1 MTASELA
8 NLQGMLGN
16 SHMVNEF
23 RKMEQERSSW
33 MKAMAESQSLADQIK
48 KLVVQ
53 DSTAVQMAK
62 QMYDI
67 QKAQEE
73 SVRKMLDPLAHIRSN
88 LLGDSSVQRMIDE
101 LSRPFTA
108 TEHFSKFID
117 QAVSSAYLH
126 SLHLNVDSSIEHARK
141 MLAEPSIS
149 TGLQQVMKSF
159 GETNKHWA
167 VPSAL
172 LESMSPLKA
181 WQEQVGKLSL
191 PVMDWASAATLAKL
205 LGSEGIQSQLAAL
218 GINPDGS
225 LNPQFV
231 GQEEGGIGLSR
242 KAMELMTLLS
252 FIMAFLFPIYQE
264 ITSAQWQAATNKKL
278 EVQADALEGQRKM
291 IEALTQLVEKALVQ
305 EAKRQEQRFVV
316 RERVAV
322 VRSKPEHG
330 ATVLGKLLPNEV
342 VRPISEDGKWI
353 EIEYYHWLHQEYRT
367 GWALKKYFQRVARTT
382 SNTGGAG
389 DEYAQF

>member
-16 SHMVNEF
+16 HHMINEL

-33 MKAMAESQSLADQIK
+33 IKAMAESQTLADQIK

-62 QMYDI
+62 HMYDI
-67 QKAQEE
+67 QKAQED
-73 SVRKMLDPLAHIRSN
+73 SVRKMLDPLEHIRSN
-88 LLGDSSVQRMIDE
+88 LLGDRSIQRMIDE
-101 LSRPFTA
+101 LSRPFIA
-108 TEHFSKFID
+108 TEHFSKLID
-117 QAVSSAYLH
+117 QAASSAYLH
-126 SLHLNVDSSIEHARK
+126 SLHLNVDSSIDRSRK

-149 TGLQQVMKSF
+149 TSLQQMMKSF
-159 GETNKHWA
+159 EGTNKHWA

-172 LESMSPLKA
+172 LESMTPLKA
-181 WQEQVGKLSL
+181 WQEQVGKLTL
-191 PVMDWASAATLAKL
+191 PVMDWTSAASLAKL

-225 LNPQFV
+225 LNSQFV
-231 GQEEGGIGLSR
+231 RQEEDGIGLSR
-242 KAMELMTLLS
+242 KALELMTLLS
-252 FIMAFLFPIYQE
+252 FIMAFLVPIYQE
-264 ITSAQWQAATNKKL
+264 ISSAQWQASTNKQL
-278 EVQADALEGQRKM
+278 EVQANSIESQRKL
-291 IEALTQLVEKALVQ
+291 IQALTQLVEKALVQ
-305 EAKRQEQRFVV
+305 EASRQEQRFVV
-316 RERVAV
+316 KERVAV

-330 ATVLGKLLPNEV
+330 AAVLGKLLPNEV

-367 GWALKKYFQRVARTT
+367 GWVLKKYFLRVARPA
-382 SNTGGAG
+382 SNISGMV
-389 DEYAQF
+389 DE

>member
-1 MTASELA
+1 MTASQLA

-16 SHMVNEF
+16 SLMVNEF
-23 RKMEQERSSW
+23 RKMEQDRSSW
-33 MKAMAESQSLADQIK
+33 MKAIAESQSLADQIK
-48 KLVVQ
+48 KFVVQ
-53 DSTAVQMAK
+53 DSIAVQMAK
-62 QMYDI
+62 QMYSV

-73 SVRKMLDPLAHIRSN
+73 SMRKMLDPLAHIRSN

-101 LSRPFTA
+101 LSKPFTA
-108 TEHFSKFID
+108 TDHFRKLID
-117 QAVSSAYLH
+117 QAAGSSAYLH
-126 SLHLNVDSSIEHARK
+126 SLHLSVDSSIEHSRK
-141 MLAEPSIS
+141 ILAEASIS
-149 TGLQQVMKSF
+149 NGLQQVMKSF

-172 LESMSPLKA
+172 LEAMSPLKA
-181 WQEQVGKLSL
+181 WQEQAGKLSL
-191 PVMDWASAATLAKL
+191 PVMDWASAATLANL

-225 LNPQFV
+225 LNSQFV
-231 GQEEGGIGLSR
+231 DQEEGGIGLSR
-242 KAMELMTLLS
+242 KTMELMALLS
-252 FIMAFLFPIYQE
+252 FIMAFLVPIYQE
-264 ITSAQWQAATNKKL
+264 ITSAQWQAATDKKL
-278 EVQADALEGQRKM
+278 EVQADALDGQRKM

-330 ATVLGKLLPNEV
+330 GTVLGKLLPNEV
-342 VRPISEDGKWI
+342 VRSISEDGKWI

-382 SNTGGAG
+382 SNAG
-389 DEYAQF
+389 DASDD

>member
-1 MTASELA
+1 
-8 NLQGMLGN
+8 
-16 SHMVNEF
+16 MVNEF
-23 RKMEQERSSW
+23 RKMEQDRSSW
-33 MKAMAESQSLADQIK
+33 MKAIAESQSLADQIK
-48 KLVVQ
+48 KFVVQ
-53 DSTAVQMAK
+53 DSIAVQMAK
-62 QMYDI
+62 QMYSV

-73 SVRKMLDPLAHIRSN
+73 SMRKMLDPLAHIRSN

-101 LSRPFTA
+101 LSKPFTA
-108 TEHFSKFID
+108 TDHFRKLID
-117 QAVSSAYLH
+117 QSAGSSAYLH
-126 SLHLNVDSSIEHARK
+126 SLHLSVDSSIEHSRK
-141 MLAEPSIS
+141 ILAEASIS
-149 TGLQQVMKSF
+149 NGLQQVMKSF

-172 LESMSPLKA
+172 LEAMSPLKA
-181 WQEQVGKLSL
+181 WQEQAGKLSL
-191 PVMDWASAATLAKL
+191 PVMDWASAATLANL

-225 LNPQFV
+225 LNPQFED
-231 GQEEGGIGLSR
+231 QEEGGIGLSR
-242 KAMELMTLLS
+242 KTMELMALLS
-252 FIMAFLFPIYQE
+252 FIMAFLVPIYQE
-264 ITSAQWQAATNKKL
+264 ITSAQWQAATDKKL
-278 EVQADALEGQRKM
+278 EVQADALDGQRKM

-330 ATVLGKLLPNEV
+330 GTVLGKLLPNEV
-342 VRPISEDGKWI
+342 VRSISEDGKWI

-382 SNTGGAG
+382 SNAG
-389 DEYAQF
+389 DASDD

>member
-8 NLQGMLGN
+8 NLQGMLRN
-16 SHMVNEF
+16 NHMTSEF
-23 RKMEQERSSW
+23 RKLEQERSTW
-33 MKAMAESQSLADQIK
+33 MKAMAESQSLADQFK
-48 KLVVQ
+48 KLVAQ

-67 QKAQEE
+67 HKTQEE

-101 LSRPFTA
+101 LSRPITA
-108 TEHFSKFID
+108 TKHFSKLID
-117 QAVSSAYLH
+117 QAASSAYLH
-126 SLHLNVDSSIEHARK
+126 SLNLNVDSSIERARK

-149 TGLQQVMKSF
+149 ISLQQVIKSF
-159 GETNKHWA
+159 EETNKHWA

-172 LESMSPLKA
+172 LESISPLKA

-191 PVMDWASAATLAKL
+191 PVMDWASAATLARL
-205 LGSEGIQSQLAAL
+205 LGSEGIQSQFAAL

-225 LNPQFV
+225 LNSQFV
-231 GQEEGGIGLSR
+231 VQEEDGIGLRR
-242 KAMELMTLLS
+242 KTLELMALLS
-252 FIMAFLFPIYQE
+252 FIMAFLVPIYQE
-264 ITSAQWQAATNKKL
+264 ISSAQWQASTNKQL
-278 EVQADALEGQRKM
+278 EVQANAIESQRKM

-305 EAKRQEQRFVV
+305 EASRQEQRFVV
-316 RERVAV
+316 KERVAV
-322 VRSKPEHG
+322 VRSKPERG
-330 ATVLGKLLPNEV
+330 SAVLGKLLPNEV

-367 GWALKKYFQRVARTT
+367 GWALKKYFLRVARPAPNT
-382 SNTGGAG
+382 SGVN
-389 DEYAQF
+389 DE

>member
-1 MTASELA
+1 MTASQLA

-16 SHMVNEF
+16 SLMVNEF
-23 RKMEQERSSW
+23 RKMEQDRSSW
-33 MKAMAESQSLADQIK
+33 MKAIAESQSLADQIK
-48 KLVVQ
+48 KFVVQ
-53 DSTAVQMAK
+53 DSIAVQMAK
-62 QMYDI
+62 QMYSV

-73 SVRKMLDPLAHIRSN
+73 SMRKMLDPLAHIRSN

-101 LSRPFTA
+101 LSKPFTA
-108 TEHFSKFID
+108 TDHFRKLID
-117 QAVSSAYLH
+117 QAAGSSAYLH
-126 SLHLNVDSSIEHARK
+126 SLHLSVDSSIEHSRK
-141 MLAEPSIS
+141 ILAEASIS
-149 TGLQQVMKSF
+149 NGLQQVMKSF

-172 LESMSPLKA
+172 LEAMSPLKA
-181 WQEQVGKLSL
+181 WQEQAGKLSL

-225 LNPQFV
+225 LNSQFV
-231 GQEEGGIGLSR
+231 DQEEGGIGLSR
-242 KAMELMTLLS
+242 KTMELMALLS
-252 FIMAFLFPIYQE
+252 FIMAFLVPIYQE
-264 ITSAQWQAATNKKL
+264 ITSAQWQAATDKKL
-278 EVQADALEGQRKM
+278 EVQADALDGQRKM

-330 ATVLGKLLPNEV
+330 GTVLGKLLPNEV
-342 VRPISEDGKWI
+342 VRSISEDGKWI

-382 SNTGGAG
+382 SNAG
-389 DEYAQF
+389 DASDD

>member
-1 MTASELA
+1 MTASQIA

-16 SHMVNEF
+16 SLMVNEF
-23 RKMEQERSSW
+23 RKMEQDRSSW
-33 MKAMAESQSLADQIK
+33 MKAIAESQSLADQIK
-48 KLVVQ
+48 KFVVQ
-53 DSTAVQMAK
+53 DSIAVQMAK
-62 QMYDI
+62 QMYSV

-73 SVRKMLDPLAHIRSN
+73 SMRKMLDPLAHIRSN

-101 LSRPFTA
+101 LSKPFTA
-108 TEHFSKFID
+108 TDHFRKLID
-117 QAVSSAYLH
+117 QAAGSSAYLH
-126 SLHLNVDSSIEHARK
+126 SLHLSVDSSIEHSRK
-141 MLAEPSIS
+141 ILAEASIS
-149 TGLQQVMKSF
+149 NGLQQVMKSF

-172 LESMSPLKA
+172 LEAMSPLKA
-181 WQEQVGKLSL
+181 WQEQAGKLSL
-191 PVMDWASAATLAKL
+191 PVMDWASAATLANL

-225 LNPQFV
+225 LNPQFED
-231 GQEEGGIGLSR
+231 QEEGGIGLSR
-242 KAMELMTLLS
+242 KTMELMALLS
-252 FIMAFLFPIYQE
+252 FIMAFLVPIYQE
-264 ITSAQWQAATNKKL
+264 ITSAQWQAATDKKL
-278 EVQADALEGQRKM
+278 EVQADALDGQRKM

-330 ATVLGKLLPNEV
+330 GTVLGKLLPNEV
-342 VRPISEDGKWI
+342 VRSISEDGKWI

-382 SNTGGAG
+382 SNAG
-389 DEYAQF
+389 DASDD

>member
-1 MTASELA
+1 VTASQLA

-16 SHMVNEF
+16 SLMVNEF
-23 RKMEQERSSW
+23 RKMEQDRSSW
-33 MKAMAESQSLADQIK
+33 MKAIVESQSLADQIK
-48 KLVVQ
+48 KFVVQ
-53 DSTAVQMAK
+53 DSIAVQMAK
-62 QMYDI
+62 QMYSV

-73 SVRKMLDPLAHIRSN
+73 SMRKMLDPLAHIRSN

-101 LSRPFTA
+101 LSKPFTA
-108 TEHFSKFID
+108 TDHFRKLID
-117 QAVSSAYLH
+117 QAAGSSAYLH
-126 SLHLNVDSSIEHARK
+126 SLHLSVDSSIEHSRK
-141 MLAEPSIS
+141 ILAEASIS
-149 TGLQQVMKSF
+149 NGLQQVMKSF

-172 LESMSPLKA
+172 LEAMSPLKA
-181 WQEQVGKLSL
+181 WQEQAGKLSL
-191 PVMDWASAATLAKL
+191 PVMDWASAATLANL

-225 LNPQFV
+225 LNPQFED
-231 GQEEGGIGLSR
+231 QEEGGIGLSR
-242 KAMELMTLLS
+242 KTMELMTLLS
-252 FIMAFLFPIYQE
+252 FIMAFLVPIYQE
-264 ITSAQWQAATNKKL
+264 ITSAQWQAATDKKL
-278 EVQADALEGQRKM
+278 EVQADALDGQRKM

-322 VRSKPEHG
+322 VRSKPEYG
-330 ATVLGKLLPNEV
+330 GTVLGKLLPNEV

-367 GWALKKYFQRVARTT
+367 GWALKKYFQRVAWTT
-382 SNTGGAG
+382 SNAG
-389 DEYAQF
+389 DSSDD

>member
-1 MTASELA
+1 MTASQLA

-16 SHMVNEF
+16 SLMVNEF
-23 RKMEQERSSW
+23 RKMEQDRSSW
-33 MKAMAESQSLADQIK
+33 MKAIAESQSLADQIK
-48 KLVVQ
+48 KFVVQ
-53 DSTAVQMAK
+53 DSIAVQMAK
-62 QMYDI
+62 QMYSV

-73 SVRKMLDPLAHIRSN
+73 SMRKMLDPLAHIRSN

-101 LSRPFTA
+101 LSKPFTA
-108 TEHFSKFID
+108 TDHFRKLID
-117 QAVSSAYLH
+117 QAAGSSAYLH
-126 SLHLNVDSSIEHARK
+126 SLHLSVDSSIEHSRK
-141 MLAEPSIS
+141 ILAEASIS
-149 TGLQQVMKSF
+149 NGLQQVMKSF

-172 LESMSPLKA
+172 LEAMSPLKA
-181 WQEQVGKLSL
+181 WQEQAGKLSL
-191 PVMDWASAATLAKL
+191 PVMDWASAATLANL

-225 LNPQFV
+225 LNPQFED
-231 GQEEGGIGLSR
+231 QEEGGIGLSR
-242 KAMELMTLLS
+242 KTMELMALLS
-252 FIMAFLFPIYQE
+252 FIMAFLVPIYQE
-264 ITSAQWQAATNKKL
+264 ITSAQWQAATDKKL
-278 EVQADALEGQRKM
+278 EVQADALDGQRKM

-330 ATVLGKLLPNEV
+330 DTVLGKLLPNEV
-342 VRPISEDGKWI
+342 VRSISEDGKWI

-382 SNTGGAG
+382 SNAG
-389 DEYAQF
+389 DASDD

>member
-1 MTASELA
+1 
-8 NLQGMLGN
+8 
-16 SHMVNEF
+16 MVNEF
-23 RKMEQERSSW
+23 RKMEQDRSSW
-33 MKAMAESQSLADQIK
+33 MKAIAESQSLADQIK
-48 KLVVQ
+48 KFVVQ
-53 DSTAVQMAK
+53 DSIAVQMAK
-62 QMYDI
+62 QMYSV

-73 SVRKMLDPLAHIRSN
+73 SMRKMLDPLAHIRSN

-101 LSRPFTA
+101 LSKPFTA
-108 TEHFSKFID
+108 TDHFRKLID
-117 QAVSSAYLH
+117 QAAGSSAYLH
-126 SLHLNVDSSIEHARK
+126 SLHLSVDSSIEHSRK
-141 MLAEPSIS
+141 ILAEASIS
-149 TGLQQVMKSF
+149 NGLQQVMKSF

-172 LESMSPLKA
+172 LEAMSPLKA
-181 WQEQVGKLSL
+181 WQELAGKLSL
-191 PVMDWASAATLAKL
+191 PVMDWASVATLANL

-225 LNPQFV
+225 LNPQFED
-231 GQEEGGIGLSR
+231 QEEGGIGLSR
-242 KAMELMTLLS
+242 KTMELMALLS
-252 FIMAFLFPIYQE
+252 FIMAFLVPIYQE
-264 ITSAQWQAATNKKL
+264 ITSAQWQAATDKKL
-278 EVQADALEGQRKM
+278 EVQADALDGQRKM

-330 ATVLGKLLPNEV
+330 GTVLGKLLPNEV
-342 VRPISEDGKWI
+342 VRSISEDGKWI

-382 SNTGGAG
+382 SNAG
-389 DEYAQF
+389 DASDD

>member
-8 NLQGMLGN
+8 NIQGMMGN

-33 MKAMAESQSLADQIK
+33 MKAMAESQSLAGQIK

-53 DSTAVQMAK
+53 DSAAIQMAK

-67 QKAQEE
+67 QKAQED

-88 LLGDSSVQRMIDE
+88 LLGDRSVQRMIDE

-108 TEHFSKFID
+108 TEHFNKLID
-117 QAVSSAYLH
+117 QAASSVYLH
-126 SLHLNVDSSIEHARK
+126 SLHLNVDSSIERARK

-149 TGLQQVMKSF
+149 TSLQQMMKSF
-159 GETNKHWA
+159 EETNKHWA

-172 LESMSPLKA
+172 LESMTPLKA

-205 LGSEGIQSQLAAL
+205 LGSEGIKSQFAAL

-225 LNPQFV
+225 LNSQFV
-231 GQEEGGIGLSR
+231 VQEEGGIGLSR
-242 KAMELMTLLS
+242 KALELMTLLS
-252 FIMAFLFPIYQE
+252 FIMAFLVPIYQE
-264 ITSAQWQAATNKKL
+264 ITSAQSQAATNKQH
-278 EVQADALEGQRKM
+278 EVQADAIEPQRKM
-291 IEALTQLVEKALVQ
+291 IEALRQLVEKAMVQ
-305 EAKRQEQRFVV
+305 EAKQQEQRFVV
-316 RERVAV
+316 KGRVAV

-367 GWALKKYFQRVARTT
+367 GWALKKYFLRVARPA
-382 SNTGGAG
+382 SNTSGVN
-389 DEYAQF
+389 DE

>member
-1 MTASELA
+1 VTASQLA

-16 SHMVNEF
+16 SLMVNEF
-23 RKMEQERSSW
+23 RKMEQDRSSW
-33 MKAMAESQSLADQIK
+33 MKAIAESQSLADQIK
-48 KLVVQ
+48 KFVVQ
-53 DSTAVQMAK
+53 DSIAVQMAK
-62 QMYDI
+62 QMYSV

-73 SVRKMLDPLAHIRSN
+73 SMRKMLDPLAHIRSN

-101 LSRPFTA
+101 LSKPFTA
-108 TEHFSKFID
+108 TDHFRKLID
-117 QAVSSAYLH
+117 QAAGSSAYLH
-126 SLHLNVDSSIEHARK
+126 SLHLSVDSSIEHSRK
-141 MLAEPSIS
+141 ILAEASIS
-149 TGLQQVMKSF
+149 NGLQQVMKSF

-172 LESMSPLKA
+172 LEAMSPLKA
-181 WQEQVGKLSL
+181 WQEQAGKLSL

-225 LNPQFV
+225 LNPQFED
-231 GQEEGGIGLSR
+231 QEEGGIGLSR
-242 KAMELMTLLS
+242 KTMELMALLS
-252 FIMAFLFPIYQE
+252 FIMAFLVPIYQE
-264 ITSAQWQAATNKKL
+264 ITSAQWQAATDKKL
-278 EVQADALEGQRKM
+278 EVQADALDGQRKM

-330 ATVLGKLLPNEV
+330 GTVLGKLLPNEV
-342 VRPISEDGKWI
+342 VRSISEDGKWI

-382 SNTGGAG
+382 SNAG
-389 DEYAQF
+389 DASDD

>member
-1 MTASELA
+1 
-8 NLQGMLGN
+8 MLGN

-23 RKMEQERSSW
+23 RKMEHERSSW

-53 DSTAVQMAK
+53 DSAAVQMAK
-62 QMYDI
+62 HIHEI

-101 LSRPFTA
+101 LSRPFAA
-108 TEHFSKFID
+108 TEHFNKFID
-117 QAVSSAYLH
+117 QAASSANLH
-126 SLHLNVDSSIEHARK
+126 SLYLNVDSSIERARK
-141 MLAEPSIS
+141 MLAEPTIS
-149 TGLQQVMKSF
+149 TSLQQVMKSF
-159 GETNKHWA
+159 EETNKHWA

-172 LESMSPLKA
+172 LESISPLKA
-181 WQEQVGKLSL
+181 LHEQVGKLSL

-205 LGSEGIQSQLAAL
+205 LGSEGIQSQFAAL

-231 GQEEGGIGLSR
+231 GQEEEGIGLSR
-242 KAMELMTLLS
+242 KALELMALLS
-252 FIMAFLFPIYQE
+252 FIAAFLVPIYQE
-264 ITSAQWQAATNKKL
+264 ISSVQWQGATNKQL
-278 EVQADALEGQRKM
+278 EVQADAIEGQRKM
-291 IEALTQLVEKALVQ
+291 IEALTQLVEKALVH
-305 EAKRQEQRFVV
+305 EANQQEQRFVV
-316 RERVAV
+316 KERVAV

-330 ATVLGKLLPNEV
+330 AAVLGKLLPNEV

-353 EIEYYHWLHQEYRT
+353 EIDYYHWLHQEYRT
-367 GWALKKYFQRVARTT
+367 GWALKKYFLRVARPV
-382 SNTGGAG
+382 SNTIEVV
-389 DEYAQF
+389 DD

>member
-1 MTASELA
+1 MTASQIA

-16 SHMVNEF
+16 SLMVNEF

-53 DSTAVQMAK
+53 DSVAVQVAK
-62 QMYDI
+62 QMYNV

-73 SVRKMLDPLAHIRSN
+73 SIRKMLDPLAHIRSN

-101 LSRPFTA
+101 LSKPFTA
-108 TEHFSKFID
+108 TDHFSKLID
-117 QAVSSAYLH
+117 QAAGSSAYLH
-126 SLHLNVDSSIEHARK
+126 SLHLSVDSSIEHSRK
-141 MLAEPSIS
+141 ILAEASIS
-149 TGLQQVMKSF
+149 NGLQQVMKSF

-225 LNPQFV
+225 LNSQFV
-231 GQEEGGIGLSR
+231 DQEEGGIGLSR
-242 KAMELMTLLS
+242 KVMELMTLLS
-252 FIMAFLFPIYQE
+252 FIMAFLVPIYQE
-264 ITSAQWQAATNKKL
+264 ITSAQWQAATDKKL
-278 EVQADALEGQRKM
+278 EVQADAFEGQRKM

-367 GWALKKYFQRVARTT
+367 GWALKKYFQRVARTV
-382 SNTGGAG
+382 SNTGVAG
-389 DEYAQF
+389 DE

>member
-1 MTASELA
+1 MTASQLA

-16 SHMVNEF
+16 SLMVNEF
-23 RKMEQERSSW
+23 RKMEQDRSSW
-33 MKAMAESQSLADQIK
+33 MKAIAESQSLADQIK
-48 KLVVQ
+48 KFVVQ
-53 DSTAVQMAK
+53 DSIAVQMAK
-62 QMYDI
+62 QMYSV

-73 SVRKMLDPLAHIRSN
+73 SMRKMLDPLAHIRSN

-101 LSRPFTA
+101 LSKPFTA
-108 TEHFSKFID
+108 TDHFRKLID
-117 QAVSSAYLH
+117 QAAGSSAYLH
-126 SLHLNVDSSIEHARK
+126 SLHLSVDSSIEHSRK
-141 MLAEPSIS
+141 ILAEASIS
-149 TGLQQVMKSF
+149 NGLQQVMKRF
-159 GETNKHWA
+159 EEANRHWA

-172 LESMSPLKA
+172 MESMSPLKA

-231 GQEEGGIGLSR
+231 EQEKGGIGLSR
-242 KAMELMTLLS
+242 KVMELMNLLG
-252 FIMAFLFPIYQE
+252 FIMVFLVPIYQE
-264 ITSAQWQAATNKKL
+264 ITSSQWQAATDKKL

-316 RERVAV
+316 RERVAI
-322 VRSKPEHG
+322 VRSKPAHG

-382 SNTGGAG
+382 SNAG
-389 DEYAQF
+389 DASDD

>member
-1 MTASELA
+1 
-8 NLQGMLGN
+8 
-16 SHMVNEF
+16 MVNEF
-23 RKMEQERSSW
+23 RKMEQDRSSW
-33 MKAMAESQSLADQIK
+33 MKAIAESQSLADQIK
-48 KLVVQ
+48 KFVVQ
-53 DSTAVQMAK
+53 DSIAVQMAK
-62 QMYDI
+62 QMYSV

-73 SVRKMLDPLAHIRSN
+73 SMRKMLDPLAHIRSN

-101 LSRPFTA
+101 LSKPFTA
-108 TEHFSKFID
+108 TDHFRKLID
-117 QAVSSAYLH
+117 QAAGSSAYLH
-126 SLHLNVDSSIEHARK
+126 SLHLSVDSSIEHSRK
-141 MLAEPSIS
+141 ILAEASIS
-149 TGLQQVMKSF
+149 NGLQQVMKSF

-172 LESMSPLKA
+172 LEAMSPLKA

-225 LNPQFV
+225 LNPQFED
-231 GQEEGGIGLSR
+231 QEEGGIGLSR
-242 KAMELMTLLS
+242 KTMELMALLS
-252 FIMAFLFPIYQE
+252 FIMAFLVPIYQE
-264 ITSAQWQAATNKKL
+264 ITSAQWQAATDKKL
-278 EVQADALEGQRKM
+278 EVQADALDGQRKM

-330 ATVLGKLLPNEV
+330 GTVLGKLLPNEV
-342 VRPISEDGKWI
+342 VRSISEDGKWI

-382 SNTGGAG
+382 SNAG
-389 DEYAQF
+389 DASDD

>member
-1 MTASELA
+1 MTASQLA

-16 SHMVNEF
+16 SLMVNEF
-23 RKMEQERSSW
+23 RKMEQDRSSW
-33 MKAMAESQSLADQIK
+33 MKAIAESQSLADQIK
-48 KLVVQ
+48 KFVVQ
-53 DSTAVQMAK
+53 DSIAVQMAK
-62 QMYDI
+62 QMYSV

-73 SVRKMLDPLAHIRSN
+73 SMRKMLDPLAHIRSN

-101 LSRPFTA
+101 LSKPFTA
-108 TEHFSKFID
+108 TDHFRKLID
-117 QAVSSAYLH
+117 QAAGSSAYLH
-126 SLHLNVDSSIEHARK
+126 SLHLSVDSSIEHSRK
-141 MLAEPSIS
+141 ILAEASIS
-149 TGLQQVMKSF
+149 NGLQQVMKSF

-172 LESMSPLKA
+172 LEAMSPLKA
-181 WQEQVGKLSL
+181 WQEQAGKLSL
-191 PVMDWASAATLAKL
+191 PVMDWASAATLANL

-225 LNPQFV
+225 LNPQFED
-231 GQEEGGIGLSR
+231 QEEGGIGLNL
-242 KAMELMTLLS
+242 KTMELMALLS
-252 FIMAFLFPIYQE
+252 FIMAFLVPIYQE
-264 ITSAQWQAATNKKL
+264 ITSAQWQAATDKKL
-278 EVQADALEGQRKM
+278 EVQADALDGQRKM

-330 ATVLGKLLPNEV
+330 GTVLGKLLPNEV
-342 VRPISEDGKWI
+342 VRSISEDGKWI

-367 GWALKKYFQRVARTT
+367 GWALKKYFQRVARIT
-382 SNTGGAG
+382 SNAG
-389 DEYAQF
+389 DASDD

>member
-1 MTASELA
+1 VTASQIA

-16 SHMVNEF
+16 SLMVNEF
-23 RKMEQERSSW
+23 RKMEQDRSSW
-33 MKAMAESQSLADQIK
+33 MKAIAESQSLADQIK
-48 KLVVQ
+48 KFVVQ
-53 DSTAVQMAK
+53 DSIAVQMAK
-62 QMYDI
+62 QMYSV

-73 SVRKMLDPLAHIRSN
+73 SMRKMLDPLAHIRSN

-101 LSRPFTA
+101 LSKPFTA
-108 TEHFSKFID
+108 TDHFRKLID
-117 QAVSSAYLH
+117 QAAGSSAYLH
-126 SLHLNVDSSIEHARK
+126 SLHLSVDSSIEHSRK
-141 MLAEPSIS
+141 ILAEASIS
-149 TGLQQVMKSF
+149 NGLQQVMKSF

-172 LESMSPLKA
+172 LEAMSPLKA
-181 WQEQVGKLSL
+181 WQEQAGKLSL
-191 PVMDWASAATLAKL
+191 PVMDWASAATLANL

-225 LNPQFV
+225 LNPQFED
-231 GQEEGGIGLSR
+231 QEEGGIGLSR
-242 KAMELMTLLS
+242 KTMELMALLS
-252 FIMAFLFPIYQE
+252 FIMAFLVPIYQE
-264 ITSAQWQAATNKKL
+264 ITSAQWQAATDKKL
-278 EVQADALEGQRKM
+278 EVQADALDGQRKM

-330 ATVLGKLLPNEV
+330 GTVLGKLLPNEV
-342 VRPISEDGKWI
+342 VRSISEDGKWI

-382 SNTGGAG
+382 SNAG
-389 DEYAQF
+389 DASDD

>member
-1 MTASELA
+1 MTASQLA

-16 SHMVNEF
+16 SLMVNEF
-23 RKMEQERSSW
+23 RKMEQDRSSW
-33 MKAMAESQSLADQIK
+33 MKAIAESQSLADQIK
-48 KLVVQ
+48 KFVVQ
-53 DSTAVQMAK
+53 DSIAVQMAK
-62 QMYDI
+62 QMYSV

-73 SVRKMLDPLAHIRSN
+73 SMRKMLDPLAHIRSN

-101 LSRPFTA
+101 LSKPFTA
-108 TEHFSKFID
+108 TDHFRKLID
-117 QAVSSAYLH
+117 QAAGSSAYLH
-126 SLHLNVDSSIEHARK
+126 SLHLSVDSSIEHSRK
-141 MLAEPSIS
+141 ILAEASIS
-149 TGLQQVMKSF
+149 NGLQQVMKSF

-172 LESMSPLKA
+172 LEAMSPLKA
-181 WQEQVGKLSL
+181 WQEQAGKLSL
-191 PVMDWASAATLAKL
+191 PVMDWASAATLANL

-225 LNPQFV
+225 LNPQFED
-231 GQEEGGIGLSR
+231 QEEGGIGLSR
-242 KAMELMTLLS
+242 KTMELMALLS
-252 FIMAFLFPIYQE
+252 FIMAFLVPIYQE
-264 ITSAQWQAATNKKL
+264 ITSAQWQAATDKKL
-278 EVQADALEGQRKM
+278 EVQADALDGQRKM

-330 ATVLGKLLPNEV
+330 GTVLGKLLPNEV
-342 VRPISEDGKWI
+342 VRSISEDGKWI

-382 SNTGGAG
+382 SNAG
-389 DEYAQF
+389 DASDD

>member
-1 MTASELA
+1 MTATELA
-8 NLQGMLGN
+8 NLQGMLSN
-16 SHMVNEF
+16 HNMVNEF
-23 RKMEQERSSW
+23 RKMEQQRSSW

-48 KLVVQ
+48 KLVIQ

-67 QKAQEE
+67 QKAQED

-108 TEHFSKFID
+108 TEHIRKFID
-117 QAVSSAYLH
+117 QAASNANLH
-126 SLHLNVDSSIEHARK
+126 SLHLNVDSSIERARK

-149 TGLQQVMKSF
+149 TSLQQVMKSF
-159 GETNKHWA
+159 EETNKHWA

-191 PVMDWASAATLAKL
+191 PVVDWASAATLAKI

-225 LNPQFV
+225 LNSQIV
-231 GQEEGGIGLSR
+231 GQEENGIGLSR
-242 KAMELMTLLS
+242 KTLELMALLS
-252 FIMAFLFPIYQE
+252 FIMTFLVPIYQE
-264 ITSAQWQAATNKKL
+264 ISSAQWQASTNKQL
-278 EVQADALEGQRKM
+278 EVQANSIESQRKM
-291 IEALTQLVEKALVQ
+291 IEALTKLVEKALVQ
-305 EAKRQEQRFVV
+305 EASRQEQRFVV
-316 RERVAV
+316 KERVAV

-330 ATVLGKLLPNEV
+330 AAVLGKLLPNEV

-367 GWALKKYFQRVARTT
+367 GWALKKYFLRVARPALKT
-382 SNTGGAG
+382 SGAV
-389 DEYAQF
+389 DE

>member
-1 MTASELA
+1 VTASQLA

-16 SHMVNEF
+16 SLMVNEF
-23 RKMEQERSSW
+23 RKMEQDRSSW
-33 MKAMAESQSLADQIK
+33 MKAIAESQSLADQIK
-48 KLVVQ
+48 KFVVQ
-53 DSTAVQMAK
+53 DSIAVQMAK
-62 QMYDI
+62 QMYSV

-73 SVRKMLDPLAHIRSN
+73 SMRKMLDPLAHIRSN

-101 LSRPFTA
+101 LSKPFTA
-108 TEHFSKFID
+108 TDHFRKLID
-117 QAVSSAYLH
+117 QAAGSSAYLH
-126 SLHLNVDSSIEHARK
+126 SLHLSVDSSIEHSRK
-141 MLAEPSIS
+141 ILAEASIS
-149 TGLQQVMKSF
+149 NGLQQVMKSF

-172 LESMSPLKA
+172 LEAMSPLKA
-181 WQEQVGKLSL
+181 WQEQAGKLSL
-191 PVMDWASAATLAKL
+191 PVMDWASAATLANL

-225 LNPQFV
+225 LNPQFED
-231 GQEEGGIGLSR
+231 QEEGGIGLSR
-242 KAMELMTLLS
+242 KTMELMALLS
-252 FIMAFLFPIYQE
+252 FIMAFLVPIYQE
-264 ITSAQWQAATNKKL
+264 ITSAQWQAATDKKL
-278 EVQADALEGQRKM
+278 EVQADALDGQRKM

-330 ATVLGKLLPNEV
+330 GTVLGKLLPNEV
-342 VRPISEDGKWI
+342 VRSISEDGKWI

-382 SNTGGAG
+382 SNAG
-389 DEYAQF
+389 DASDD

>member
-1 MTASELA
+1 MTASQLA

-16 SHMVNEF
+16 SLMVNEF
-23 RKMEQERSSW
+23 RKMEQDRSSW
-33 MKAMAESQSLADQIK
+33 MKAIAESQSLADQIK
-48 KLVVQ
+48 KFVVQ
-53 DSTAVQMAK
+53 DSIAVQMAK
-62 QMYDI
+62 QMYSV

-73 SVRKMLDPLAHIRSN
+73 SMRKMLDPLAHIRSN

-101 LSRPFTA
+101 LSKPFTA
-108 TEHFSKFID
+108 TDHFRKLID
-117 QAVSSAYLH
+117 QAAGSSAYLH
-126 SLHLNVDSSIEHARK
+126 SLHLSVDSSIEHSRK
-141 MLAEPSIS
+141 ILAEASIS
-149 TGLQQVMKSF
+149 NGLQQVMKSF

-172 LESMSPLKA
+172 LEAMSPLKA
-181 WQEQVGKLSL
+181 WQEQAGKLSL
-191 PVMDWASAATLAKL
+191 PVMDWASAATLANL

-225 LNPQFV
+225 LNPQFED
-231 GQEEGGIGLSR
+231 QEEGGIGLSR
-242 KAMELMTLLS
+242 KTMELMALLS
-252 FIMAFLFPIYQE
+252 FIMAFLVPIYQE
-264 ITSAQWQAATNKKL
+264 ITSAQWQAATDKKL
-278 EVQADALEGQRKM
+278 EVQADAFEGQRKM

-330 ATVLGKLLPNEV
+330 GTVLGKLLPNEV
-342 VRPISEDGKWI
+342 VRSISEDGKWI

-382 SNTGGAG
+382 SNAG
-389 DEYAQF
+389 DASDD